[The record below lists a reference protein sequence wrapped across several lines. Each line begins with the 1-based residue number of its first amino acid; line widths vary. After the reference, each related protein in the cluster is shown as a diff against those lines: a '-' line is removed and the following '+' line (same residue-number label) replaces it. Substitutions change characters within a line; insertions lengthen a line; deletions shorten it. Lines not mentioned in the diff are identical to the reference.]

1 MNALMER
8 KCELMVN
15 VFLCILS
22 GCAAFA
28 LVMIGVF
35 LIVLLPKINAIVR
48 RIKEEVAPKIGNVI
62 ENLDGVTKSFQE
74 LSETEIK
81 PMMNNIQNLT
91 GQLNEEIPKIGT
103 TLENVNSI
111 TGNVNGITASI
122 QQLSET
128 EIKGIA
134 GNIQEITGRISEE
147 EIPKLG
153 TTFENVSGI
162 TGNVNGITSSIQQ
175 LSETE
180 IKGIVGNIQEITGK
194 VNEDLAKVDEVVTA
208 TTDFTKNTIEKVE
221 FYRDKLFVPIIDILS
236 FWNAVKTGLASISQK
251 KNDKR
256 GGDSNG

>member
-1 MNALMER
+1 
-8 KCELMVN
+8 MVN
-15 VFLCILS
+15 VLY

-28 LVMIGVF
+28 LGMIGLLVIYV
-35 LIVLLPKINAIVR
+35 LVALLPKIKATVAGIN
-48 RIKEEVAPKIGNVI
+48 EEVIPKIGNVI

-153 TTFENVSGI
+153 ATFENVSGI

-194 VNEDLAKVDEVVTA
+194 INEDLAKVDEVVTT

-251 KNDKR
+251 KNDDKR

>member
-1 MNALMER
+1 
-8 KCELMVN
+8 MVN
-15 VFLCILS
+15 VLY

-28 LVMIGVF
+28 LGMIGLLVIYV
-35 LIVLLPKINAIVR
+35 IVALLPKIKATVAGIN
-48 RIKEEVAPKIGNVI
+48 EEVIPKIGNVI

-81 PMMNNIQNLT
+81 SMMNNIQNLT

-103 TLENVNSI
+103 TIENVNGI
-111 TGNVNGITASI
+111 TGNVDGITASI

-134 GNIQEITGRISEE
+134 GNIQEITG
-147 EIPKLG
+147 
-153 TTFENVSGI
+153 
-162 TGNVNGITSSIQQ
+162 
-175 LSETE
+175 
-180 IKGIVGNIQEITGK
+180 K
-194 VNEDLAKVDEVVTA
+194 VNEDLAKVDEVVTT

>member
-1 MNALMER
+1 
-8 KCELMVN
+8 MVI
-15 VFLCILS
+15 VLY

-28 LVMIGVF
+28 LGMIGLLVIYV
-35 LIVLLPKINAIVR
+35 LVALLPKIKATVAGIN
-48 RIKEEVAPKIGNVI
+48 EEVIPKIGNVI

-103 TLENVNSI
+103 TLENVN
-111 TGNVNGITASI
+111 GITTSI

-153 TTFENVSGI
+153 ATFENVSGI

-194 VNEDLAKVDEVVTA
+194 INEDLAKVDEVVTT